1 MAASGMEDG
10 YTLEAEQRQLAKE
23 ATSLE
28 EGYAAKAKA
37 ERAWK
42 AWPAQE

>member
-1 MAASGMEDG
+1 MEDG

-23 ATSLE
+23 AISLE

-37 ERAWK
+37 ERA
-42 AWPAQE
+42 